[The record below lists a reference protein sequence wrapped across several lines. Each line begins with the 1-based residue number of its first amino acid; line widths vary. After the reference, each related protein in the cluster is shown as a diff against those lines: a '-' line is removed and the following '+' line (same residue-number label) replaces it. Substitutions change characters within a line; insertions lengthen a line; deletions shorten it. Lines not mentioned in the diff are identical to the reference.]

1 MVDQSRSSHSGS
13 RRRRTARVGGRQG
26 NTHRCGVRATEQ
38 TVLLQ
43 AIEDRRNGVEL
54 EQLVGVSTLPAM
66 SQARYLTVVS
76 SKR

>member
-1 MVDQSRSSHSGS
+1 
-13 RRRRTARVGGRQG
+13 
-26 NTHRCGVRATEQ
+26 
-38 TVLLQ
+38 VLLQ